1 VTVDRVADDLGCD
14 RSTAYRSVSRLVDA
28 DAVVQTQ
35 VNNDRGG
42 YYHVYEP
49 RNGADLADEMR
60 RRLNDRYAHLGRMI
74 AAFRERNGRTGTV
87 SPRRDTTRERD
98 VTVRTG
104 SPAFPTLYCK

>member
-1 VTVDRVADDLGCD
+1 
-14 RSTAYRSVSRLVDA
+14 LVDA

-74 AAFRERNGRTGTV
+74 AAFRERNGADRHRQSAARHNQGAG
-87 SPRRDTTRERD
+87 RDRSN
-98 VTVRTG
+98 G
-104 SPAFPTLYCK
+104 